1 MALHILR
8 LKVLESQ
15 NRPPEGM
22 EPEFEFL
29 MELLWRG
36 IILML
41 LLLLISTQTNAP
53 ATHSEPTDGD

>member
-15 NRPPEGM
+15 NRPTGGNI
-22 EPEFEFL
+22 PEFEFL
-29 MELLWRG
+29 MKLLWRG
-36 IILML
+36 IILM